1 VESIRK
7 ESFAESLYSPSA
19 SENDEPF
26 VQVRT
31 DLASSS
37 FLGAKG
43 RSGLSI
49 LLR

>member
-1 VESIRK
+1 MESIRK

-31 DLASSS
+31 DLASS